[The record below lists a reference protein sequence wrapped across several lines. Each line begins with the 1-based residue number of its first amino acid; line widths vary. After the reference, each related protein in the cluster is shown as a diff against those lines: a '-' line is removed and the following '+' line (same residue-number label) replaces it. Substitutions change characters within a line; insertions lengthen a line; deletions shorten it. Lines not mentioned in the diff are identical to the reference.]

1 MCPILIAQKSDITF
15 RFSGN
20 DEIFLRLW
28 NKVNYFLQFPLYP
41 PNPIYLAGRMTPKE
55 IKNTHSISI
64 TSHQG

>member
-28 NKVNYFLQFPLYP
+28 NMKLFAQLPLYP

>member
-28 NKVNYFLQFPLYP
+28 NKVNYLRNSHYIP
-41 PNPIYLAGRMTPKE
+41 PTPYTWLE
-55 IKNTHSISI
+55 E
-64 TSHQG
+64 